1 MQPILYIVSG
11 IALLYV
17 NSSVLAA
24 GKIIV
29 ILILGTSII
38 DPWSMPPRFT
48 F

>member
-1 MQPILYIVSG
+1 MRPILFIVSG

-29 ILILGTSII
+29 ILN
-38 DPWSMPPRFT
+38 PRYLYRPVLP
-48 F
+48 